1 MLIDQLNIQKFRGI
15 SDHLSLD
22 LTAPLTVIYAPNG
35 TGKTSICDALEW
47 LLCGSIG
54 RLTLLDKSE
63 VRCRFGSKDIET
75 FSEAVI
81 SHNQRPF
88 SFKRVLVDSGSQLY
102 WKDQLSDYKQ
112 STDQELL
119 RQIVTALPPSG
130 SSNRAKVDWVRSTR
144 FLETESLN
152 LLIDS
157 DDESNDTRKLIF
169 SNLFGV
175 NEYQRSENSL
185 SKILRKLPAQR
196 TIEKEIRKANDKI
209 SEFKSLID
217 KQANDKSEEYKEHI
231 YTLLKT
237 VSKNIERGEQENSE
251 LDIEDKYKK
260 LEIALVEY
268 RESIEKK
275 VTSVTFVEMNL
286 SAHEDYVAKI
296 ESQKGKIESS
306 TISFDK
312 VTDKQKQERAKL
324 DKLREEHAADSKF
337 LIDLSETLEKLENE
351 SNNVD
356 LLIEVFMRPSVD
368 GSEIEARKEKILGV
382 IDQMDRRLGE
392 LNNRYPLIL
401 QSIENLP
408 LWGQKGDSLKGVQKE
423 LNYFES
429 HIPKKDSS
437 SLSEKV
443 SEIKIRLDRVRLSRE
458 KALGDL
464 ELVITS
470 GRKYVDEHNDVNE
483 CPLCDQKYSSNSEL
497 KNRIESKFSKLSAR
511 SQEEASLAAEH
522 NDLTKQLQNENMLL
536 KQHKELV
543 ASKHALTEELSI
555 FEERFMDLG
564 VNKYELSNADLVSK
578 KLDDIRDEHLK
589 QIKEVGGQC
598 KAYRDAKIA
607 YGELENA
614 LIRVQS
620 LFYHW
625 SQFLAELNVD
635 PKSIDEIKVSIRAL
649 VKVLSEILDKTKKA
663 IESRLL
669 QIDRLS
675 AVIKKLV
682 EDKNKQEE
690 ELLGLKKQLDEYLQ
704 KYDEI
709 MRRWKDVSDSDV
721 INKEQINKIIE
732 RCEDNRNKLNE
743 ALALLEKAEEY
754 FYRIREEKKKEQEIS
769 VIMKELKTTKVE
781 LEEWLNQRDARL
793 TIEKEIQAIQEEVK
807 KFVSREIKP
816 LSSTISTL
824 YLRAQGNRFINSI
837 SAEPTERGL
846 LNWIA
851 ELDEEGNSFDKMQA
865 LSQGQRQDLALSIFL
880 ARARGLGGTYF
891 LDEPLAH
898 LDDLNKVALLDTLR
912 VIISEENSVANLRL
926 VLTTASKN
934 LLRHLREKFSLVER
948 HDGSPALRIY
958 KMLGNPKIGLEVED
972 PEIVRSP
979 NRLLVSE

>member
-15 SDHLSLD
+15 SDYLSLD
-22 LTAPLTVIYAPNG
+22 LTAALTVIYAPNG

-63 VRCRFGSKDIET
+63 VRCRFGSEDIET
-75 FSEAVI
+75 FAEAVI

-102 WKDQLSDYKQ
+102 WKDQSSDYKQ

-130 SSNRAKVDWVRSTR
+130 SSNKAKVDWVRSTR

-185 SKILRKLPAQR
+185 NRILRKLPAQS
-196 TIEKEIRKANDKI
+196 TIEKEITKANEKI
-209 SEFKSLID
+209 SEFQNLID
-217 KQANDKSEEYKEHI
+217 KQTNEKSDEFKEHI
-231 YTLLKT
+231 IRLLKT
-237 VSKNIERGEQENSE
+237 VSKNIEQREQEISK
-251 LDIEDKYKK
+251 LDIEDQYKK
-260 LEIALVEY
+260 LEIALVAY

-275 VTSVTFVEMNL
+275 VTSVTFVEKNI
-286 SAHEDYVAKI
+286 SAHEDCVVKI
-296 ESQKGKIESS
+296 ESQKDKIESNAS
-306 TISFDK
+306 SLSK
-312 VTDKQKQERAKL
+312 VIDTHKQVKDKL
-324 DKLREEHAADSKF
+324 DKLREEHAADSK
-337 LIDLSETLEKLENE
+337 LLVDLTEALKKLETE

-356 LLIEVFMRPSVD
+356 LQLEIFMRPSVD
-368 GSEIEARKEKILGV
+368 ASEIRDRNEKILGV
-382 IDQMDRRLGE
+382 IDQMDKRLDE
-392 LNNRYPLIL
+392 LNNRYALIL
-401 QSIENLP
+401 QSIESKP
-408 LWGQKGDSLKGVQKE
+408 LWGQKGDALKGIKKE
-423 LNYFES
+423 LNDLES
-429 HIPKKDSS
+429 RLPKKNSS

-443 SEIKIRLDRVRLSRE
+443 SEIKIRLDRVRSSRE
-458 KALGDL
+458 KVLSEL

-470 GRKYVDEHNDVNE
+470 GRKYVDEHDQVNE
-483 CPLCDQKYSSNSEL
+483 CPLCDQKYNSNSEL
-497 KNRIESKFSKLSAR
+497 KTRIESKFSKLSAR
-511 SQEEASLAAEH
+511 SQEEASLTAEH
-522 NDLTKQLQNENMLL
+522 NDLTKQLQNENTLL

-543 ASKHALTEELSI
+543 ANEHALIEEISI
-555 FEERFMDLG
+555 FEEQIMSLG
-564 VNKYELSNADLVSK
+564 VNKDELVSADLVSR
-578 KLDDIRDEHLK
+578 KLDDIRDEHSK
-589 QIKEVGGQC
+589 QIKEVGDQC
-598 KAYRDAKIA
+598 KIHRDAKIA
-607 YGELENA
+607 YGELENS

-620 LFYHW
+620 LFANW
-625 SQFLAELNVD
+625 SQFSDKLNVA
-635 PKSIDEIKVSIRAL
+635 PKSIDEIKVSMRAL
-649 VKVLSEILDKTKKA
+649 VNVLNGILDKTKKA

-669 QIDRLS
+669 KIDNLS
-675 AVIKKLV
+675 VETKKLV
-682 EDKNKQEE
+682 EDKSKQEE
-690 ELLGLKKQLDEYLQ
+690 NLLGLKKQLDEYLQ
-704 KYDEI
+704 KHDEI
-709 MRRWKDVSDSDV
+709 IRRWRDVSDSDV
-721 INKEQINKIIE
+721 IGKEQIDKIIKK
-732 RCEDNRNKLNE
+732 CEDNRNKSNE
-743 ALALLEKAEEY
+743 ALALLKKAEEY
-754 FYRIREEKKKEQEIS
+754 FERIREEKKKEQEIS
-769 VIMKELKTTKVE
+769 VILKELNATKVE

-793 TIEKEIQAIQEEVK
+793 TIEREIQVIQEEVK

-837 SAEPTERGL
+837 SAEPTEKGL

-851 ELDEEGNSFDKMQA
+851 ELDEKGNSFDKMQA

-880 ARARGLGGTYF
+880 ARARSLGGTYF

-912 VIISEENSVANLRL
+912 VIVSEENSVANLRL

-948 HDGSPALRIY
+948 HDDSPALRIY
-958 KMLGNPKIGLEVED
+958 QMLGNPKIGLELEP
-972 PEIVRSP
+972 PEIVHSP
-979 NRLLVSE
+979 NRLLVSQ